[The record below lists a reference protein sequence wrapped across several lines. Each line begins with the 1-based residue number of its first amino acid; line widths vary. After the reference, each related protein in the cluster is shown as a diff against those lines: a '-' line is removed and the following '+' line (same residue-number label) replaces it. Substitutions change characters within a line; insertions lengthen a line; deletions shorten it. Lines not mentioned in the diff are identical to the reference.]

1 MKGGKRKGAG
11 RPALP
16 DDKKKVAINVK
27 LPPNLIAWMDS
38 QELSRAVLIE
48 RAIVAKNDLCPK
60 CCRPLHR
67 FHDCE
72 LNPVATPDGE

>member
-1 MKGGKRKGAG
+1 MGKGGKRKGAG

-27 LPPNLIAWMDS
+27 LPPDLIAWMDK

-48 RAIVAKNDLCPK
+48 RAVREKYGIGKDEA
-60 CCRPLHR
+60 
-67 FHDCE
+67 
-72 LNPVATPDGE
+72 

>member
-16 DDKKKVAINVK
+16 EDKKKVAINVK
-27 LPPNLIAWMDS
+27 LPPGIIAWMDE

-48 RAIVAKNDLCPK
+48 RAVREKYGI
-60 CCRPLHR
+60 
-67 FHDCE
+67 
-72 LNPVATPDGE
+72 